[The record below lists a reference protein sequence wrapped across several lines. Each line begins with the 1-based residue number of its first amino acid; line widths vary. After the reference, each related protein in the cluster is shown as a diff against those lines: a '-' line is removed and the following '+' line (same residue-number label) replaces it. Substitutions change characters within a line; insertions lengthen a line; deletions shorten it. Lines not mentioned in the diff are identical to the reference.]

1 MIYSRGANLHQKVE
15 KVENVEKRNVKPNLF
30 FLIYYIMKNGAA
42 FTLGIIS
49 GVALVLVVE
58 KITDNNDNKNI
69 NGRDIDPNKVVFSDD
84 QTTLVSYPSD
94 NEIPGYPSDNEI
106 PDYLPDS
113 TYTIPDGV
121 TNINNHTFSKYTSL
135 KTINIPSSVTSIDD
149 GAFSGCRSL
158 TSITVDKN
166 NNNYI
171 SVNGVLFNKDKT
183 LLLLYPCAKND
194 TSYEISDSV
203 TSIGNLAFNG
213 CTLLKTITIP
223 ATLKRIGDNAF
234 GNCSSLKTINIPS
247 SVTSIGDYAFFGCTL
262 LETVTISTDS
272 QLTTIGNAAF
282 YQCKSLTTI
291 TIPSAVTT
299 IGYSAFS
306 QCSSLETVTIST
318 DSQLTTIGSSA
329 FSGCSSLVPF
339 DISDVKYVGNDV
351 FKGCKSPSKG
361 GKRGKGGK
369 NRC

>member
-1 MIYSRGANLHQKVE
+1 
-15 KVENVEKRNVKPNLF
+15 
-30 FLIYYIMKNGAA
+30 MKNGAA
-42 FTLGIIS
+42 FGVGLLS
-49 GVALVLVVE
+49 GVVLVLVVE
-58 KITDNNDNKNI
+58 KLTYNKDKEKM
-69 NGRDIDPNKVVFSDD
+69 NGRNKVVFSDD
-84 QTTLVSYPSD
+84 QTTLVSYPSYND
-94 NEIPGYPSDNEI
+94 IDPEI
-106 PDYLPDS
+106 PDYPPDDGLPDS

-121 TNINNHTFSKYTSL
+121 TNINKQTFSKYTSL

-149 GAFSGCRSL
+149 GAFSGCSSL

-223 ATLKRIGDNAF
+223 ATLKRIGDYAF

-247 SVTSIGDYAFFGCTL
+247 SVTSIGDYAFFDCTL

-282 YQCKSLTTI
+282 YACKSLTTI

-318 DSQLTTIGSSA
+318 DSQLTSIGSSA

-339 DISDVKYVGNDV
+339 PIPPSVTTVGDDI

-369 NRC
+369 KKCET